1 MGELVNSSI
10 RQFSYSHILTFI
22 GQESDAVMERLSY
35 LIRRL
40 LLVVPTFIGITVV
53 CFALTRFLP
62 GGPVEMRLMR
72 MKGLGNAAAEGG
84 GGTVA
89 GRNQVT
95 EEYKKQLESQFGFDK
110 PIARQYWD
118 WLVVNRMGMDIPSYD
133 YPDRTAW
140 QLIRSRIP
148 VSLWFG
154 FVSFVLTYL
163 ICIPLGIAKAL
174 RHRKP
179 FDAVSSVVIFMAYA
193 VPSFALAMV
202 LKMTLCGTVEGF
214 FDIFPLGGLASDF
227 DLEPS
232 ALRAFADRAW
242 HMALPVACY
251 VAGSFAML
259 TLLMKNSLLDQI
271 SSDYVRTVIAKGAT
285 RRRAVWGHAFR
296 NALIPIATGLG
307 PMIGLLFAGSIIIEN
322 IFEIPGMGR
331 LSWDALIGRDY
342 AVFLALLA
350 LTASFQLVGN
360 LVSDLL
366 YVVIDPRIDFSG
378 RR

>member
-1 MGELVNSSI
+1 MG
-10 RQFSYSHILTFI
+10 RA
-22 GQESDAVMERLSY
+22 SDGIMERVSY

-40 LLVVPTFIGITVV
+40 LLVIPTFIGITVV

-72 MKGLGNAAAEGG
+72 MKGLRNAAAESGG
-84 GGTVA
+84 SAVA

-95 EEYKKQLESQFGFDK
+95 EEYRKQLESQFGFDR
-110 PIARQYWD
+110 PIVRQYWD

-154 FVSFVLTYL
+154 LVSFVLTYL

-179 FDAVSSVVIFMAYA
+179 FDAVSSVVVFMAYA

-214 FDIFPLGGLASDF
+214 PDVFPLGGLASDF
-227 DLEPS
+227 DVEPS

-242 HMALPVACY
+242 HMVLPVACY

-259 TLLMKNSLLDQI
+259 TILMKNSLLDQI
-271 SSDYVRTVIAKGAT
+271 SSDYVRTVIAKGAS
-285 RRRAVWGHAFR
+285 RSRAVWGHTFR

-307 PMIGLLFAGSIIIEN
+307 PMIGLLFAGSIIIES

-331 LSWDALIGRDY
+331 LSWDALVGRDY
-342 AVFLALLA
+342 AVFLAILA
-350 LTASFQLVGN
+350 LTASLQLVGN
-360 LVSDLL
+360 LISDVL
-366 YVVIDPRIDFSG
+366 YMLIDPRVDFSRKG
-378 RR
+378 

>member
-1 MGELVNSSI
+1 
-10 RQFSYSHILTFI
+10 
-22 GQESDAVMERLSY
+22 MERIAY

-40 LLVVPTFIGITVV
+40 LLVIPTFIGITVV

-72 MKGLGNAAAEGG
+72 MKGLAAQGAAGA
-84 GGTVA
+84 TSA
-89 GRNQVT
+89 AQGRNQVT
-95 EEYKKQLESQFGFDK
+95 EEYRKQLESQFGFDK
-110 PIARQYWD
+110 PIMRQYWD
-118 WLVVNRMGMDIPSYD
+118 WLVVNKMGMDIPSYD

-140 QLIRSRIP
+140 ELIRSRIP

-154 FVSFVLTYL
+154 LVSFVLTYL
-163 ICIPLGIAKAL
+163 ICVPLGIAKAL

-214 FDIFPLGGLASDF
+214 PDVFPLGGLASDF

-232 ALRAFADRAW
+232 ALRAFDDRAW
-242 HMALPVACY
+242 HMALPVVCY

-259 TLLMKNSLLDQI
+259 MILMKNSLLDQI
-271 SSDYVRTVIAKGAT
+271 SSDYVRTVIAKGAS
-285 RRRAVWGHAFR
+285 RRRAIWGHAFR

-331 LSWDALIGRDY
+331 LSWDALVGRDY

-360 LVSDLL
+360 LISDML
-366 YVVIDPRIDFSG
+366 YMVIDPRVDFG
-378 RR
+378 KKG

>member
-1 MGELVNSSI
+1 MI
-10 RQFSYSHILTFI
+10 TK
-22 GQESDAVMERLSY
+22 
-35 LIRRL
+35 
-40 LLVVPTFIGITVV
+40 FIGITVV

-62 GGPVEMRLMR
+62 GGPVEMRWMR
-72 MKGLGNAAAEGG
+72 MKGMAQGGEAAASAA
-84 GGTVA
+84 T

-95 EEYKKQLESQFGFDK
+95 EEYRRELESQFGFDK
-110 PIARQYWD
+110 PLVRQYWD

-154 FVSFVLTYL
+154 VASFFLTYL

-174 RHRKP
+174 RHRQT
-179 FDAVSSVVIFMAYA
+179 FDSASSVVIFVAYSI
-193 VPSFALAMV
+193 PSFALAMV
-202 LKMTLCGTVEGF
+202 MKMLFCGTVDGL
-214 FDIFPLGGLASDF
+214 FDLFPLGGLASDF
-227 DLEPS
+227 DVEPS
-232 ALRAFADRAW
+232 AWTAFLDRAW

-271 SSDYVRTVIAKGAT
+271 AADYVRTVIAKGAT
-285 RRRAVWGHAFR
+285 RRRAIWGHAFR
-296 NALIPIATGLG
+296 NALLPIATGFG
-307 PMIGLLFAGSIIIEN
+307 SMIGVLFAGSIVIET

-331 LSWDALIGRDY
+331 LSWDALVGRDY

-350 LTASFQLVGN
+350 LTASFQLIGN
-360 LVSDLL
+360 LISDML
-366 YVVIDPRIDFSG
+366 YMIIDPRVDFS